1 VSDLFDVEEGQ
12 TPLSDEERRGLKPA
26 FITFRHELN
35 AAEQENILAASVALR
50 RRVQRL
56 DATDLA
62 DEAFIC
68 DAHKAMYSDVWKW
81 AGSYRTTDRNIGVE
95 VHDIRVHMRLFVDDA
110 RVWIA
115 EGVFPPD
122 ELAVR
127 FHHRLVAIHPF
138 PNGNGRLSRM
148 MGDLVV
154 ECLGRQKFTWGAGSL
169 GEPGV
174 TRSTYIRALQAAD
187 RHDIASLLQFARS

>member
-1 VSDLFDVEEGQ
+1 MFDFDEGQ
-12 TPLSDEERRGLKPA
+12 TPLTDEERRGLKPA

-35 AAEQENILAASVALR
+35 AAEQANILAASVTLR
-50 RRVQRL
+50 KRAQRL
-56 DATDLA
+56 GAADLA

-68 DAHKAMYSDVWKW
+68 NAHKAMYADVWRW

-95 VHDIRVHMRLFVDDA
+95 AHVIRVQMRLFTDDA
-110 RVWIA
+110 RLWIN

-148 MGDLVV
+148 MGDLLV
-154 ECLGRQKFTWGAGSL
+154 ESLGRGKFTWGANSL
-169 GEPGV
+169 TEPGA
-174 TRSTYIRALQAAD
+174 TRSAYIRALQAAD
-187 RHDIASLLQFARS
+187 RHDITSLLQFARS

>member
-1 VSDLFDVEEGQ
+1 VSDLFDVDEGQ
-12 TPLSDEERRGLKPA
+12 TPLTDEERRGLKPA
-26 FITFRHELN
+26 FIAFRHELN
-35 AAEQENILAASVALR
+35 AAEQENIFVASVALR
-50 RRVQRL
+50 KQVQRL
-56 DATDLA
+56 SAMDLTN
-62 DEAFIC
+62 EAFIC
-68 DAHKAMYSDVWKW
+68 DAHKAMYADVWRW

-95 VHDIRVHMRLFVDDA
+95 AHDIRVQMRLFTDDA
-110 RVWIA
+110 RFWIT

-154 ECLGRQKFTWGAGSL
+154 ERLGRRKFTWGANSL
-169 GEPGV
+169 TEPGA
-174 TRSTYIRALQAAD
+174 TRSAYIQALQAAD
-187 RHDIASLLQFARS
+187 RHDMTALLQFARS